1 MPSPPKAKIDT
12 MPKMRAG
19 PARVKR
25 VFSEA
30 CPTGSCCG
38 TSPRSPHR
46 NSASMATEII
56 EASMAGEN
64 ARNQGGGGGGAGQ
77 AAKTPHAMEGRH
89 VGAARIPFD
98 IAGMCIHGHIH
109 AAARGAK
116 QKNDNGEGD
125 DVRRQRNENAKA
137 AQQSGSD
144 AQQMDDTDAMDQPCT
159 ARHGKNTAAAEH
171 EQDQA
176 ERKRL
181 QPQPFLE
188 GGYLRSPDP
197 EKDTVGQEHGG
208 RRVPYAPA
216 PMCADDGIR
225 QNVLLP
231 IWARLPRCR
240 SGWRPAAGQRLQ
252 ARSRPDSPA

>member
-38 TSPRSPHR
+38 RSPRSPHR

-64 ARNQGGGGGGAGQ
+64 ARINPAPPPQKQREHGHENHRGCDGGGKGPHRKGAGAGAGQ

-109 AAARGAK
+109 AAA
-116 QKNDNGEGD
+116 
-125 DVRRQRNENAKA
+125 
-137 AQQSGSD
+137 
-144 AQQMDDTDAMDQPCT
+144 
-159 ARHGKNTAAAEH
+159 
-171 EQDQA
+171 
-176 ERKRL
+176 
-181 QPQPFLE
+181 
-188 GGYLRSPDP
+188 
-197 EKDTVGQEHGG
+197 
-208 RRVPYAPA
+208 
-216 PMCADDGIR
+216 
-225 QNVLLP
+225 
-231 IWARLPRCR
+231 
-240 SGWRPAAGQRLQ
+240 
-252 ARSRPDSPA
+252 